1 MDKNSKGRMMANES
15 LTLWSPKEIEVIPSG
30 ISAPSEIINYAIQLS
45 SRDKNQIRHGFENQ
59 AYEMTMSYVWTKAMV
74 ALKRD
79 LAKVGMSFLGEL
91 LGKGDFDDDTNPTTA
106 ISDTEA
112 VMIAQ
117 QLGVVSATE
126 SMRLRH
132 AYEQISHF
140 LDVDG
145 NDIDENESMEEAE
158 AVSGLKACV
167 KNILGKQK
175 VEVSTQ
181 FASFRS
187 ALEKKV
193 FNANDS
199 EVQNLAI
206 SPYFF
211 RKITLGILLNL
222 ARQTKGA
229 QLENALANLNV
240 ILPLVWPNIRDT
252 EKFLVGTAY
261 SIAYSDGA
269 QTASAGLKSAL
280 LKVNGFDYVPE
291 TVRSRTFLK
300 AAEKIIEAHEA
311 MNNFYN
317 EPAPVRELKALG
329 STIPIPAFPSCASAI
344 LCVKIGNSYGVS
356 TAAQADANTILKAF
370 TNERWTHYLN
380 ECLPTNA
387 RLLDKLIF
395 DNQRTR
401 FMQIA
406 KQYSLNDLV
415 LDGRPKRLIEA
426 AVSGNSAKF
435 NTALELIRKDY
446 YGR

>member
-1 MDKNSKGRMMANES
+1 MATET
-15 LTLWSPKEIEVIPSG
+15 LTLWSPKEIEIIPNG
-30 ISAPSEIINYAIQLS
+30 ISAPSEIIEYAIQLS
-45 SRDKNQIRHGFENQ
+45 IRDKKQIRVGFESE
-59 AYEMTMSYVWTKAMV
+59 AYEMTMNFVWTKAMV

-79 LAKVGMSFLGEL
+79 LAKVGMSFIGEL

-117 QLGVVSATE
+117 QLGVVTATE

-132 AYEQISHF
+132 SYEQISHF
-140 LDVDG
+140 LDIDG
-145 NDIDENESMEEAE
+145 NDIDENESMEKAE
-158 AVSGLKACV
+158 AIFGLKACV

-181 FASFRS
+181 FANFRS

-193 FNANDS
+193 FSADDS

-240 ILPLVWPNIRDT
+240 ILPLVWSSIRDT

-300 AAEKIIEAHEA
+300 VAEKIIEAHEA
-311 MNNFYN
+311 INNFYN

-344 LCVKIGNSYGVS
+344 LCVKIGNSYGIS
-356 TAAQADANTILKAF
+356 NAAQTDANSILASF
-370 TNERWTHYLN
+370 TKERWTHYLN

-395 DNQRTR
+395 ENQRTR

-406 KQYSLNDLV
+406 QQYNLNELV
-415 LDGRPKRLIEA
+415 LDGRPQRLIEA
-426 AVSGNSAKF
+426 AAYGNSAKF
-435 NTALELIRKDY
+435 SSALELIRKDF
-446 YGR
+446 YGK

>member
-1 MDKNSKGRMMANES
+1 MANES
-15 LTLWSPKEIEVIPSG
+15 LTLWSPKEIEVIPNG
-30 ISAPSEIINYAIQLS
+30 ISAPSEIINYAVQLS
-45 SRDKNQIRHGFENQ
+45 IRDKSQIKDGFANKSF
-59 AYEMTMSYVWTKAMV
+59 EMTMSFVWHKAMV
-74 ALKRD
+74 ALKRE
-79 LAKVGMSFLGEL
+79 LAKVGMSFIGEL
-91 LGKGDFDDDTNPTTA
+91 LGKGDLDDDTNPTTA

-112 VMIAQ
+112 IMIAQ

-126 SMRLRH
+126 SMRLRQS
-132 AYEQISHF
+132 YEQISHF

-145 NDIDENESMEEAE
+145 NDIDEHESMEEAE
-158 AVSGLKACV
+158 AISGLKACV

-187 ALEKKV
+187 ALERKV
-193 FNANDS
+193 FNAGDS

-222 ARQTKGA
+222 ARQSKGA

-240 ILPLVWPNIRDT
+240 ILPLVWSNIRDT

-261 SIAYSDGA
+261 SDAYSDGA

-311 MNNFYN
+311 INNFYN

-356 TAAQADANTILKAF
+356 NAAQTDANAILKAF
-370 TNERWTHYLN
+370 TKERWTHYLN
-380 ECLPTNA
+380 ECLPTNP

-395 DNQRTR
+395 DNQRSR
-401 FMQIA
+401 FIQIA
-406 KQYSLNDLV
+406 REYKLNELS
-415 LDGRPKRLIEA
+415 LDGRPQRLIEA
-426 AVSGNSAKF
+426 AVLGNTTKF
-435 NTALELIRKDY
+435 SSALELIRKEF
-446 YGR
+446 YGK